1 MHTHHWTEQDGSK
14 VDLDINNLCM
24 FVLDGVLPRATLE
37 MRIPGQP
44 ARASVASILDNI
56 CCKQFLVVKRN
67 EKRIQRLVARG
78 YTPKKA
84 GNRV

>member
-44 ARASVASILDNI
+44 ARASVASIFGQYLL
-56 CCKQFLVVKRN
+56 QAVSGS
-67 EKRIQRLVARG
+67 QAQ
-78 YTPKKA
+78 
-84 GNRV
+84 

>member
-1 MHTHHWTEQDGSK
+1 
-14 VDLDINNLCM
+14 
-24 FVLDGVLPRATLE
+24 